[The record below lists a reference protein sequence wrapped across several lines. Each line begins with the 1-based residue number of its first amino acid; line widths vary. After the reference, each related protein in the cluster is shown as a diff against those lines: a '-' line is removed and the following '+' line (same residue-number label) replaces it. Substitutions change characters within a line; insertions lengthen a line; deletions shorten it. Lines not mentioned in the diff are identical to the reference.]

1 VRQTADEILAR
12 PEFQEESPTLL
23 DRIWDAISEAVGDVF
38 STLVGGGGPAVL
50 AWLILALIVG
60 IIAFLLVRLGRT
72 VQADPAQA
80 VRVGQGRR
88 RPPAEWLR
96 DAEAFEANG
105 DWREGL
111 RCRYRALVVELVAR
125 RVVPDVPGRTAGEY
139 RREVA
144 EASPDVASAFARA
157 TELFELAW
165 YGHRDTGP
173 DESRRFQSLADEV
186 RAGAR
191 ARVGVAG

>member
-12 PEFQEESPTLL
+12 PEFQEDPPGLL
-23 DRIWDAISEAVGDVF
+23 ERFWDAVNEAVGDVF
-38 STLVGGGGPAVL
+38 SSLVGGGGPAVF
-50 AWLILALIVG
+50 AWLILAVIVG
-60 IIAFLLVRLGRT
+60 VIVFFLVRLART
-72 VQADPAQA
+72 VQADPSQA
-80 VRVGQGRR
+80 VRVDQGRR

-96 DAEAFEANG
+96 DAEAFEAKG
-105 DWREGL
+105 EWREGL
-111 RCRYRALVVELVAR
+111 RCRYRAIVDELVAR

-144 EASPDVASAFARA
+144 DASPEVAAAFGRA

-173 DESRRFQSLADEV
+173 EESRQFRALADEV
-186 RAGAR
+186 RTGAR
-191 ARVGVAG
+191 ARVGVAR